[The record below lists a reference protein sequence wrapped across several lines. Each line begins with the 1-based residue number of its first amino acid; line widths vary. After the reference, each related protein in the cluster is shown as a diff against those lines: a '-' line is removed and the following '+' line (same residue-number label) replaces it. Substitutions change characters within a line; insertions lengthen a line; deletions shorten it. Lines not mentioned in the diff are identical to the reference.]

1 MRQTFLHRYPIAYFF
16 VLAMALGAGIVSLVV
31 SGIIPS
37 GLALA
42 SVLSASIAGIAM
54 TAIEDGR
61 AGLKLL
67 LSRVLIWRVGVGYW
81 IVAILFPIPVFLLG
95 SLFNPIF
102 GGDAIDFNSP
112 VPAFPILPAFVG
124 FFVVAGLGQEL
135 GWAGYLL
142 PRLQARS
149 NALVASFVRAILAGI
164 WHLPLLIYSR
174 VEHPALASFPYSGW
188 IAQMGFPFALAVLF
202 LLFLLPWS
210 IFYTW
215 IFNNS
220 QGSLLLVA
228 LLHASEIWVVYLMMR
243 TGIDPNNIDNFWGY
257 GGIMVVVAI
266 LVVAIAGSRNLS
278 RKYNRIVHQPPS

>member
-1 MRQTFLHRYPIAYFF
+1 MRQGFLHRHAVACFF
-16 VLAMALGAGIVSLVV
+16 ILAMALGAGIVSLVV
-31 SGIIPS
+31 SGILS
-37 GLALA
+37 SSLALA

-67 LSRVLIWRVGVGYW
+67 LSRVLIWRVRAGYW

-102 GGDAIDFNSP
+102 GGDAIDLSNL

-164 WHLPLLIYSR
+164 WHLPLLIYAR
-174 VEHPALASFPYSGW
+174 LEHPALASFPYSGW

-202 LLFLLPWS
+202 LMFLVPWS
-210 IFYTW
+210 ILYTW
-215 IFNNS
+215 IFNNT

-228 LLHASEIWVVYLMMR
+228 LLHASEIWVVYLMMS
-243 TGIDPNNIDNFWGY
+243 TGIDPNNIDNYWGY
-257 GGIMVVVAI
+257 GGIMVLVAT
-266 LVVAIAGSRNLS
+266 LVAMIAGSQNLS
-278 RKYNRIVHQPPS
+278 RKYHRIVRGQGF